1 MFTNMLKQEEKMV
14 RNEEK
19 RYVTTESVTEGHP
32 DKLADQISDKV
43 LDEIIKYDKNARVAC
58 ETYVTHGLIIVGG
71 EITTNAWVDI
81 ANITREAV
89 KEVGYT
95 SPIYGFDYRTCAVL
109 NAVGRQSPDI
119 AQGVDIGGAGD
130 QGIMYGYA
138 TDETPQLM
146 PLPIMLAHS
155 LTKRLAH
162 VRKSGNPIELA
173 PFLGPDGKA
182 QVTIKY
188 EGKKA
193 VEITD
198 VVIST
203 QHTEELLD
211 KKDPSHMSDEAR
223 ELVKELIAIPVLPG
237 ELITTKTKF
246 HINPTGKF
254 VIGGPQSDTGMTG
267 RKLEVDTYGG
277 LAPHGGGAF
286 SGKDPTKVDRSATY
300 MMRYLAKNVV
310 AAGLA
315 KECLIQI
322 AYVIGE
328 RDPVSFMVDTFGTG
342 KVSDEEIEKAIREM
356 LDLTPNGIIEHL
368 KLKRPIYQKTAA
380 YGHFGREEE
389 EFSWEKTDLK
399 EELLK
404 KVG

>member
-1 MFTNMLKQEEKMV
+1 MV

-19 RYVTTESVTEGHP
+19 RFVTTESVAEGHP
-32 DKLADQISDKV
+32 DKLADQISDKI
-43 LDEIIKYDKNARVAC
+43 LDEIIKQDPQGRVAC

-71 EITTNAWVDI
+71 EITTHAWVDI
-81 ANITREAV
+81 SEITRETV

-95 SPIYGFDYRTCAVL
+95 SPRYGFDYRTCAVL

-119 AQGVDIGGAGD
+119 ARGVDRGGAGD

-138 TDETPQLM
+138 IDETPQLM
-146 PLPIMLAHS
+146 PLPIVLAHG
-155 LTKRLAH
+155 LTQRLAN
-162 VRKSGNPIELA
+162 VRKSGEPKNLA
-173 PFLGPDGKA
+173 PYLGPDGKA
-182 QVTIKY
+182 QVTLKY
-188 EGKKA
+188 EEGKA
-193 VEITD
+193 IEVTD

-211 KKDPSHMSDEAR
+211 PKTDEMSDEAR
-223 ELVKELIAIPVLPG
+223 HLIIEHIAKQVIPPHLLTPN
-237 ELITTKTKF
+237 TRY

-254 VIGGPQSDTGMTG
+254 VVGGPQSDTGMTG

-310 AAGLA
+310 KAGIA
-315 KECLIQI
+315 KECLIQV

-328 RDPVSFMVDTFGTG
+328 TQPVSFMVDTFGTG
-342 KVSDEEIEKAIREM
+342 IVPDSEIEKALLKLVDLSPLGIIKH
-356 LDLTPNGIIEHL
+356 LDLR
-368 KLKRPIYQKTAA
+368 RPIFQKTAS
-380 YGHFGREEE
+380 YGHFGREEP
-389 EFSWEKTDLK
+389 EFTWEKTDLVDALK
-399 EELLK
+399 TELK
-404 KVG
+404 I